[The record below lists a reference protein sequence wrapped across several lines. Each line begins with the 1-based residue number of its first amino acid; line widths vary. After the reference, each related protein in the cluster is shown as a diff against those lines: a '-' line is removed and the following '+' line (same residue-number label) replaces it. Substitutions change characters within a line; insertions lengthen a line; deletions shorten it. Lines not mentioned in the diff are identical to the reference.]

1 MLNPSLQLPTFRSAG
16 NIVFGKNSIMALKGI
31 ESSRVAIVVSPSI
44 LKNDVILKRV
54 LGNLRHHK
62 YILIE
67 KNWPENFT
75 ADDLGDAL
83 NKIESLGA
91 DTIIAVGGGSVI
103 DACKIIWLLYE
114 HPEYFDDE
122 DMSSKNIK
130 LGGKSRFISI
140 PTTIGSGSE
149 VSSSAI
155 IYNNITQ
162 EKEAIVSHEF
172 LSDLVILDPHMIMD
186 LPLEL
191 IISTACD
198 ALTHSIEGYISKISN
213 PFMDSFAKQSTKI
226 ILESGNEIINGL
238 DEHLCD
244 KLQLAAVMGG
254 WVQNHC
260 LTGGSH
266 AIAHQLAQF
275 NISHAKA
282 NAILLPSVIEENSK
296 NKSIKQLYNSFA
308 KDIGF
313 TQGVSKMIQVIEDFR
328 AIGNF
333 KLRLSEYHKGIAL
346 DSISSGVYNDP
357 SCRTNPVSI
366 NDSYIQNIIDKCN

>member
-122 DMSSKNIK
+122 ESPQNKKIGDAAEKFIFDK
-130 LGGKSRFISI
+130 LKQRPDVEDPQLLGGNNKGYDIEYRKNGVSYFVEVKGLTGSWLDADVLFSRAQFEKAQETGDRFSI
-140 PTTIGSGSE
+140 FVVEFVGRGEDQDVTEIRDPASFFTKMQLDHGWKNFSLTPEHLQPAVGRVLLRSGSKF
-149 VSSSAI
+149 I
-155 IYNNITQ
+155 IEDVQKSGTLIRLTLKGEAGKIT
-162 EKEAIVSHEF
+162 F
-172 LSDLVILDPHMIMD
+172 NPGIM
-186 LPLEL
+186 
-191 IISTACD
+191 
-198 ALTHSIEGYISKISN
+198 
-213 PFMDSFAKQSTKI
+213 Q
-226 ILESGNEIINGL
+226 
-238 DEHLCD
+238 
-244 KLQLAAVMGG
+244 
-254 WVQNHC
+254 
-260 LTGGSH
+260 
-266 AIAHQLAQF
+266 
-275 NISHAKA
+275 
-282 NAILLPSVIEENSK
+282 IEEP
-296 NKSIKQLYNSFA
+296 
-308 KDIGF
+308 
-313 TQGVSKMIQVIEDFR
+313 E
-328 AIGNF
+328 
-333 KLRLSEYHKGIAL
+333 
-346 DSISSGVYNDP
+346 
-357 SCRTNPVSI
+357 
-366 NDSYIQNIIDKCN
+366 